1 MTKYTWDEFESRI
14 ALSEKMF
21 NQIESLLND
30 FLDYVTLDFDHLHVH
45 SLKLVTIMLE
55 IGPEILNSFDLAVFY
70 IGARSLREAFD
81 PSIGKRRERLLEKEK
96 ELRKKKRSLT
106 FGDYYS
112 FLDTARTPKLSQAT
126 IRLRDL
132 DAYIMPFETI
142 NSEWWESYNLLKHDK
157 YSNLK
162 RATLEN
168 ALKASSALFW
178 LVYYNSKEI
187 HLDEAFS
194 SNLFVKVDPYEIERA
209 HNSLKK
215 L

>member
-81 PSIGKRRERLLEKEK
+81 PSIGKRRKKLLEKEK
-96 ELRKKKRSLT
+96 SHLW
-106 FGDYYS
+106 G
-112 FLDTARTPKLSQAT
+112 
-126 IRLRDL
+126 
-132 DAYIMPFETI
+132 
-142 NSEWWESYNLLKHDK
+142 LL
-157 YSNLK
+157 
-162 RATLEN
+162 
-168 ALKASSALFW
+168 LF
-178 LVYYNSKEI
+178 S
-187 HLDEAFS
+187 
-194 SNLFVKVDPYEIERA
+194 
-209 HNSLKK
+209 
-215 L
+215 